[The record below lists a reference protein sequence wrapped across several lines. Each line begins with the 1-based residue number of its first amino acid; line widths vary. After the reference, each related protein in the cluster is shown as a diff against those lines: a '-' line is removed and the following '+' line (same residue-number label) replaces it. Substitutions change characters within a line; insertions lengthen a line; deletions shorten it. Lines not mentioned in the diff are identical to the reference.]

1 MSNFTKKAGLMI
13 LLLLTAIVGFA
24 ADGSVKA
31 FKVDLTNGNLL
42 TPDETTNKTA
52 FEFGIAV
59 ADDGTV
65 SRVEKGATASVA
77 TLSGKFHS
85 NEHGWNNFKAE
96 VAVTGPVKISMGT
109 CAWGGNVTVKNSNGE
124 TVATMNTNTGA
135 CYHQN
140 KESNIVS
147 CYYKGSD
154 ATTLT
159 ISGGSYTPYF
169 AVEKADASELKQ
181 EVNINFS
188 LGDATAEGVLPASA
202 KAEVGTS
209 YTIPVNRTLYAAGK
223 TLTAWSDGTNSY
235 APGTQITV
243 PDADVTLTPVFTDNT
258 VSLGDRTE
266 EVTLNFDFQRKNGA
280 PLLSYQGVKGIY
292 VTQATVNGK
301 TIDSKLDF
309 NTNPGKIANGNWTD
323 WCQMNKGTILTIPSA
338 QNAVVSIESY
348 SATTTTTIDGQT
360 DYSTSGNVVTAT
372 VASKNDS
379 IDIVI
384 GDGSYFRTIKVVLPV
399 PTPAGKTYSNEAV
412 TVEYPFEGTTTDP
425 VKISPDDAVS
435 MASFTT
441 GDDIKYVK
449 SGAAKGITYALF
461 QPVSGAGSPSDA
473 ARLEW
478 SVKPA
483 KGLTLTP
490 TKVSANVQ
498 RFGTDGG
505 LFDVKVMNAEGT
517 EETLATGLIAPR
529 NNKEQKE
536 DEKNGSN
543 PKYTPSFSY
552 DIPATLAS
560 SNGFKLIIYVYGLGN
575 TKQFGVNDVKIEGT
589 VSGTVENV
597 EKFAFTATA
606 SPAEGGSV
614 KVYPT
619 GDEFESGTELKLTA
633 NKNFGYKFINW
644 TDGDGKVL
652 STDEVLKYTVNSAAS
667 LTANFEKVNTYS
679 LTYSVEGGAKDYMV
693 SLSPAPTVVN
703 GKNMYEEGTKV
714 TVTATGNDIL
724 TFTNWSN
731 GETSAQIVFD
741 MTEDKTVTANFSAI
755 DYVAAW
761 DFYKKGNNGRA
772 ADFASEG
779 NDADQLVLRDADGTT
794 PGWLDKSQ
802 ESGGYEGRPAGVNWR
817 NDKAIGTYY
826 WQTKVDA
833 TNFTDLKVK
842 SAMMYNY
849 NAYQTYKVQYSL
861 DGDKWTDLGSIVM
874 PGVKAWTD
882 SVFDVPSAANN
893 QPSVYFRWIADKTS
907 SIDGT
912 QSNNDGNAIGA
923 IYILGTAKIV
933 DDGTA
938 PTLVST
944 VPADSSANASANGR
958 IVLTFDEKVKLAN
971 DATATLDGKTLDGIV
986 SGKTITFQYKG
997 LKYSTDYT
1005 FSLPANAV
1013 SDLTDNK
1020 LAETVTLHFTTR
1032 AKAAVSKQLYD
1043 FVIPRDGSFREAIA
1057 AANSRK
1063 DKSTRYRIFVEK
1075 GNYEIPFE
1083 GTALGTNGSSIT
1095 YPATTTTLTASNVS
1109 IIGEDRDAT
1118 VLRNKTNPVKADGAD
1133 PLEGIG
1139 HNDLLQ
1145 ISGSNTYLEDITLRN
1160 GSNDATGRNLA
1171 VQDKGDK
1178 TIYKNTTLYGYQ
1190 DTWTSNN
1197 SNARYYFEDGVIR
1210 GRTDYICGKGDAFFN
1225 GVTFSN
1231 VPGGYIAVPSQ
1242 PKKYGWILSECTIKG
1257 EGSGDY
1263 TLGRPWGSGTP
1274 IALWINCTMDPQP
1287 AAIGWN
1293 EMSGGYPARFA
1304 EYGSKTAASTLID
1317 LSGRK
1322 KTFGDN
1328 HDNNPVLTAEE
1339 ASQYTVATVMGG
1351 DDGWDPQALTEQAS
1365 APENVVIDGT
1375 TLTWS
1380 NNDYALLWAVCK
1392 NDSVVDFTIEP
1403 TYTVDDATATWSV
1416 RAANEMGGLG
1426 DATVAVKKGATGI
1439 TEIADTEGNV
1449 IAKEVYTL
1457 DGRRIAKPS
1466 RGVNIIVSTKADGT
1480 KVAKKVILK

>member
-1 MSNFTKKAGLMI
+1 MNNFTRKAGLI
-13 LLLLTAIVGFA
+13 VLLLFACIVGYA
-24 ADGSVKA
+24 ADGSVKD

-42 TPDETTNKTA
+42 TSTETSNKSA

-65 SRVEKGATASVA
+65 SRVESGASGAVA

-85 NEHGWNNFKAE
+85 NEHGWTNFKAV

-109 CAWGGNVTVKNSNGE
+109 CAWGGTATVKNSNGE
-124 TVATMNTNTGA
+124 TVATMNTNTHA
-135 CYHQN
+135 CYHN
-140 KESNIVS
+140 DKEKNIVS

-159 ISGGSYTPYF
+159 ISGGNYVPYF
-169 AVEKADASELKQ
+169 AIETADASELKS
-181 EVNINFS
+181 EVNVTFS

-202 KAEVGTS
+202 KAEVGS
-209 YTIPVNRTLYAAGK
+209 AYIIPLNRTLYAAGK
-223 TLTAWSDGTNSY
+223 TLTAWTDGTNNY
-235 APGTQITV
+235 APGSQMTV
-243 PDADVTLTPVFTDNT
+243 PDKDVALTPVFTDNT
-258 VSLGDRTE
+258 VSLADRTE

-280 PLLSYQGVKGIY
+280 PLLAYQNVKGIY
-292 VTQATVNGK
+292 VTQATVNGQ

-309 NTNPGKIANGNWTD
+309 NTAAPGKIANGGWTD
-323 WCQMNKGTILTIPSA
+323 WCQMNGGTTLTVPSA

-348 SATTTTTIDGQT
+348 EATTTTTIDGQT
-360 DYSTSGNVVTAT
+360 DYTTSGKVVTAN
-372 VASKNDS
+372 VASKTDS

-384 GDGSYFRTIKVVLPV
+384 GDGSFFRYVKIVLPV
-399 PTPAGKTYSNEAV
+399 PAPKGKTYTDEAV
-412 TVEYPFEGTTTDP
+412 TVEYPFEGTITDP
-425 VKISPDDAVS
+425 ATITPEDAVS
-435 MASFTT
+435 LASFTT
-441 GDDIKYVK
+441 GDDIKYK
-449 SGAAKGITYALF
+449 NSASAKDKTYALF
-461 QPVSGAGSPSDA
+461 QPVSGAGTPSDA
-473 ARLEW
+473 VRLEW

-483 KGLTLTP
+483 KGLTFTP

-505 LFDVKVMNAEGT
+505 NFDVKVANADGT
-517 EETLATGLIAPR
+517 EQTLATGLIAPR
-529 NNKEQKE
+529 NNKDQAADKHGQ
-536 DEKNGSN
+536 DAA
-543 PKYTPSFSY
+543 YTPSFNY
-552 DIPATLAS
+552 DVPSTLAS
-560 SNGFKLIIYVYGLGN
+560 SEGFKLIIYVYGLGN
-575 TKQFGVNDVKIEGT
+575 TKQFGVNDVKITGT
-589 VSGTVENV
+589 VSGTLENV
-597 EKFAFTATA
+597 EKFAFSAVA

-614 KVYPT
+614 KIYPA

-633 NKNFGYKFINW
+633 TKNFGYKFVNW

-652 STDEVLKYTVNSAAS
+652 STDEVMTYTISSAAS
-667 LTANFEKVNTYS
+667 LKANFEKINTYS

-693 SLSPAPTVVN
+693 SLSPEPTVVD
-703 GKNMYEEGTKV
+703 GKNMYDEGTKV

-724 TFTNWSN
+724 TFTNWST
-731 GETSAQIVFD
+731 GETSSSITYD
-741 MTEDKTVTANFSAI
+741 MTEDKTVTANFSAV

-772 ADFASEG
+772 ADFASED

-794 PGWLDKSQ
+794 TGWLDKSQ
-802 ESGGYEGRPAGVNWR
+802 ENGGYEGRPAGVNWR

-861 DGDKWTDLGSIVM
+861 DGDKWSDLGSIVM

-893 QPSVYFRWIADKTS
+893 QSSVYFRWIADKTS

-912 QSNNDGNAIGA
+912 KSDNDGNAIGA

-944 VPADSSANASANGR
+944 IPVEKAINASANGR
-958 IVLTFDEKVKLAN
+958 VVLTFDEKVKLA
-971 DATATLDGKTLDGIV
+971 DGAAATLDGKSLQGIV

-997 LKYSTDYT
+997 LKYSTNYT
-1005 FSLPANAV
+1005 FTLPANSV

-1020 LAETVTLHFTTR
+1020 LAEAVTINFTTL
-1032 AKAAVSKQLYD
+1032 AKATVSKQLYD
-1043 FVIPRDGSFREAIA
+1043 FVIPDDGTFREAIA

-1063 DKSTRYRIFVEK
+1063 DKSARFRIFVKK
-1075 GNYEIPFE
+1075 GSYEIPFE
-1083 GTALGTNGSSIT
+1083 GTSVGSDGIT
-1095 YPATTTTLTASNVS
+1095 YPATTTTLTADNVS

-1118 VLRNKTNPVKADGAD
+1118 VLKNKTNPVIETGAD

-1160 GSNDATGRNLA
+1160 GSIDATGRNLA

-1197 SNARYYFEDGVIR
+1197 SHARYYFEDGVIR

-1263 TLGRPWGSGTP
+1263 TLGRPWGQGTP

-1287 AAIGWN
+1287 SAIGWN
-1293 EMSGGYPARFA
+1293 EMGNGWPARFA
-1304 EYGSKTAASTLID
+1304 EYGSKTSTGTLID

-1328 HDNNPVLTAEE
+1328 HANDPVLTAEE
-1339 ASQYTVATVMGG
+1339 ASQYTIATVMGG
-1351 DDGWDPQALTEQAS
+1351 DDNWDPQSLTEQAS
-1365 APENVVIDGT
+1365 APENVEIDGT
-1375 TLTWS
+1375 ALTWTD
-1380 NNDYALLWAVCK
+1380 NDYALLWAVCK
-1392 NDSVVDFTIEP
+1392 NGSVVGFTTEP
-1403 TYTVDDATATWSV
+1403 AYTVDDATATWSV

-1426 DATVAVKKGATGI
+1426 EATVAVKKGATGI
-1439 TEIADTEGNV
+1439 TEVEDNAATFTTR
-1449 IAKEVYTL
+1449 EVYTL

-1466 RGVNIIVSTKADGT
+1466 RGVNIIIGTKADGT
-1480 KVAKKVILK
+1480 KVARKVVLK